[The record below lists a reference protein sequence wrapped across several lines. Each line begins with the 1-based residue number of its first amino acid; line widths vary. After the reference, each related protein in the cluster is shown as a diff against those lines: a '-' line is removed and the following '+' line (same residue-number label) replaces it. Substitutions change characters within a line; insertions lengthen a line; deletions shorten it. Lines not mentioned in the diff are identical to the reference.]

1 MLMKSFNNKENDT
14 TLNKSMQIIIQCGT
28 NDIKYAWEEDSLVV
42 GSEHEKHCEWD
53 EWYRKWD

>member
-42 GSEHEKHCEWD
+42 GSEHEKHCE
-53 EWYRKWD
+53 